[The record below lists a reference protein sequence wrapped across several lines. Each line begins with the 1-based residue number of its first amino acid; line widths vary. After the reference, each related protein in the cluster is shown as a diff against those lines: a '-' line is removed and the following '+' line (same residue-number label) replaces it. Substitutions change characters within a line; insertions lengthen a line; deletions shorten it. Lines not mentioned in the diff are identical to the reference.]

1 MRKSEERDLRER
13 LRAALRERNELARIL
28 ASVREREARE
38 RDNAM
43 SHRAGATPRP
53 PHHGKC
59 AARSSAI
66 RERSGRVHTLY
77 VNPQS
82 VDLRPI
88 RITIKT
94 GA

>member
-1 MRKSEERDLRER
+1 MRKSEERYLRER
-13 LRAALRERNELARIL
+13 LRAAIRERNALARVL
-28 ASVREREARE
+28 ADIREREARE

-53 PHHGKC
+53 PHNGKC

-66 RERSGRVHTLY
+66 RERSGKAVTLY
-77 VNPQS
+77 VNPEHI
-82 VDLRPI
+82 DMRPVVV
-88 RITIKT
+88 TIK

>member
-13 LRAALRERNELARIL
+13 LRAAVRERNELARVL
-28 ASVREREARE
+28 ADIREREARE
-38 RDNAM
+38 RDNAT

-53 PHHGKC
+53 PHSGKC

-66 RERSGRVHTLY
+66 RERSGKVHTLY

-88 RITIKT
+88 RVTIK